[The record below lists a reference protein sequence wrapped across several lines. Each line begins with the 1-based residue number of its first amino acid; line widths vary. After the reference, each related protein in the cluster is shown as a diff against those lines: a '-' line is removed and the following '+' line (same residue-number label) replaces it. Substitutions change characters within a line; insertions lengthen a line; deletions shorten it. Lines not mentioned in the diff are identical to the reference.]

1 MNLASNEARDT
12 VAQALGSFFDWLIP
26 DTVTGVLVWVGGLVL
41 VWLLWALS
49 ISVFPAKR
57 CSRCKGNGSW
67 GPGLLRRGCGK
78 CSGTG
83 RVPRVG
89 SGRR

>member
-1 MNLASNEARDT
+1 MNLASDEGRDA

-26 DTVTGVLVWVGGLVL
+26 DTPTGALAWLAGLGL
-41 VWLLWALS
+41 IWALWALS
-49 ISVFPAKR
+49 MWVFPAKR

-78 CSGTG
+78 CGGTG